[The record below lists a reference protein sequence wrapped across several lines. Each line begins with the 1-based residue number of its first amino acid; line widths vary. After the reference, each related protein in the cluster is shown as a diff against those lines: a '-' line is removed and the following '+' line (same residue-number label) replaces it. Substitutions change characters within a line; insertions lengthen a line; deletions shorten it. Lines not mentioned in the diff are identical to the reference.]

1 MLAYF
6 ILGIA
11 LLAGLLLAGRW
22 FVSADPKTLV
32 KVLKRLAISLIVVV
46 AVFFL
51 VTGRLGWALMALPAL
66 MPWFMRFRSLSRAA
80 KNFSRMAQT
89 TGGGGGTGTGT
100 GTGQTSEVE
109 TRFLRMSLDHDSGV
123 MNGEVIDGP
132 YAGRSLNEMV
142 LAELVGLLNHC
153 LAEDRQSAQ
162 VLEAYLDRVH
172 AGWREKATAADGAS
186 QDAFGNSAMS
196 PEEAYRILGLEAGAT
211 GAEIKEA
218 HHRLIAGLHPDHGG
232 STYLAAKINQAKD
245 VLLGH

>member
-1 MLAYF
+1 LLAYL

-32 KVLKRLAISLIVVV
+32 KVFKRLAISLIVVV
-46 AVFFL
+46 ALFFL
-51 VTGRLGWALMALPAL
+51 FTGRLGWALMALPAL
-66 MPWFMRFRSLSRAA
+66 LPWFMRFRSLSRAA
-80 KNFSRMAQT
+80 KNFSRMAQA
-89 TGGGGGTGTGT
+89 TGGGGTGT

-153 LAEDRQSAQ
+153 LAKDRQSAQ

-172 AGWREKATAADGAS
+172 AGWREKAAATDGAS
-186 QDAFGNSAMS
+186 QDAFGNGAMS
-196 PEEAYRILGLEAGAT
+196 QEEAYRILGLEAGAT

>member
-1 MLAYF
+1 MFAYY

-11 LLAGLLLAGRW
+11 LLIGLLLAGRW
-22 FVSADPKTLV
+22 FASTDSKTLA
-32 KVLKRLAISLIVVV
+32 KVLKWLAISFILAV

-66 MPWFMRFRSLSRAA
+66 LPWFLRFRSVARTA
-80 KNFSRMAQT
+80 KNFSRMAQA
-89 TGGGGGTGTGT
+89 GGGG

-109 TRFLRMSLDHDSGV
+109 TRFLRMSLDHDSGA

-132 YAGRSLNEMV
+132 YAGRSLDTMA
-142 LAELVGLLNHC
+142 LDELIALLNLC
-153 LAEDRQSAQ
+153 LVEDQQSAQ
-162 VLEAYLDRVH
+162 VLEAYLDRIH
-172 AGWREKATAADGAS
+172 ADWREKAAAADGPC
-186 QDAFGNSAMS
+186 QGAFGNGAMS
-196 PEEAYRILGLEAGAT
+196 REEAYQILGLESGAT
-211 GAEIKEA
+211 GIEIKEA

>member
-1 MLAYF
+1 MLPYF
-6 ILGIA
+6 ILGVA
-11 LLAGLLLAGRW
+11 LLTGLLLAGRW
-22 FVSADPKTLV
+22 FASADPKTLV

-66 MPWFMRFRSLSRAA
+66 IPWFMRFRSLSRAA
-80 KNFSRMAQT
+80 KNFSRMAQAA
-89 TGGGGGTGTGT
+89 GGTGTGT

-109 TRFLRMSLDHDSGV
+109 TRFLRMSLDHDSGA

-132 YAGRSLNEMV
+132 YAGRSLDEMV
-142 LAELVGLLNHC
+142 LAELVGLLNLC
-153 LAEDRQSAQ
+153 LVEDRQSAQ

-172 AGWREKATAADGAS
+172 AGWREKAAAADGAS
-186 QDAFGNSAMS
+186 QDAFGNGTMS

-245 VLLGH
+245 VLLGN

>member
-1 MLAYF
+1 LLAYL
-6 ILGIA
+6 ILGIT

-22 FVSADPKTLV
+22 FASADPKTLV

-80 KNFSRMAQT
+80 KNFSRMAQAT
-89 TGGGGGTGTGT
+89 SGGGTGT

-132 YAGRSLNEMV
+132 YAGRSLDEMV

-153 LAEDRQSAQ
+153 LAKDRQSAQ

-172 AGWREKATAADGAS
+172 AGWREEATATDGAS
-186 QDAFGNSAMS
+186 QDAFGNGTMS

>member
-1 MLAYF
+1 MLAYL

-32 KVLKRLAISLIVVV
+32 KVFKRLAISLIVVV
-46 AVFFL
+46 ALFFL
-51 VTGRLGWALMALPAL
+51 FTGRLGWALMALPAL
-66 MPWFMRFRSLSRAA
+66 LPWFMRFRSLSRAA
-80 KNFSRMAQT
+80 KNFSRMAQA
-89 TGGGGGTGTGT
+89 TGGGGT

-153 LAEDRQSAQ
+153 LAKDRQSAQ

-172 AGWREKATAADGAS
+172 AGWREKAAATDGAS
-186 QDAFGNSAMS
+186 QDAFGNGAMS
-196 PEEAYRILGLEAGAT
+196 QEEAYRILGLEAGAT